1 MPKYYVEYSY
11 EYSDEVDAD
20 NEEIAVGIVLETI
33 EKEIS
38 TTAFSD
44 LSIEL
49 LSEDEDKDE
58 DE

>member
-1 MPKYYVEYSY
+1 MPKYYVEYNY
-11 EYSDEVDAD
+11 EYSDEVKAD

-49 LSEDEDKDE
+49 LSEDEDEDE